1 MAAVASGGHGCVVVV
16 RVALRAR
23 HGRMCAGQRER
34 SLAVIKAG
42 ARPGR
47 CAMAGCA
54 CGGEVTRDVI
64 GIRGLVEIRLVASV
78 AISRHRCVVV
88 VGVALRARHGSM
100 CAGQRERSFAVIKG
114 GTRPGR
120 RGMARG
126 ACGGEVHLDVIGIR
140 GLGEIRL
147 VASVAILGQRCEIVV
162 GVALCAP
169 HGNMCAGQREGSLTV
184 VKGGGSP
191 IGSGVA

>member
-1 MAAVASGGHGCVVVV
+1 MAGCACGGEVTRDVIRIRGLGEIRLVASVAIDRHRCVVVV
-16 RVALRAR
+16 GVALRAC

-42 ARPGR
+42 TRPGR
-47 CAMAGCA
+47 RRMAGCA
-54 CGGEVTRDVI
+54 CGGKIDRDVI
-64 GIRGLVEIRLVASV
+64 GS
-78 AISRHRCVVV
+78 
-88 VGVALRARHGSM
+88 
-100 CAGQRERSFAVIKG
+100 
-114 GTRPGR
+114 
-120 RGMARG
+120 
-126 ACGGEVHLDVIGIR
+126 R